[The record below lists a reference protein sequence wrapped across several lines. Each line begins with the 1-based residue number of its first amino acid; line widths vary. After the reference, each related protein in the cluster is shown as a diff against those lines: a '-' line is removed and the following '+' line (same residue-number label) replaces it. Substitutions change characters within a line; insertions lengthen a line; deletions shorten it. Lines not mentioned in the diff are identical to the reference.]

1 MAIEIIWSSEALKS
15 YDQNIQYL
23 LKEWSP
29 KEVDGFLKQTDYVLS
44 RLQEH
49 PQSFSPSPKS
59 KSVRRARMNKYVTL
73 YYRYFIQRKQIVL
86 LSFWNTKQNPQKLKY

>member
-1 MAIEIIWSSEALKS
+1 
-15 YDQNIQYL
+15 

-29 KEVDGFLKQTDYVLS
+29 REVDGFLKQTDYVLS

-49 PQSFSPSPKS
+49 PQSFNPSLKN
-59 KSVRRARMNKYVTL
+59 KNVRRARMNKYITL
-73 YYRYFIQRKQIVL
+73 YYRYFVQRKQIVL